1 MPRLKKTAQAQTEE
15 IKVEPKVEETVEF
28 TPKKKGGRPKKE
40 QPAVSEQPKEEVK
53 QEPVKEKVKA
63 EKVKKEEPKEE
74 VSNIYPETFTTPKGN
89 IYTRRDDMDW
99 TEFKNLVNT
108 GANFPVRLLTKE
120 PERPKV
126 TEFIVTAVLKYF
138 HCVDVSSKD
147 DDYETEVRGEKE
159 HFDARQWFDLPMA
172 IYTVQRP
179 EPKKEEPPKE
189 EVKEES
195 PPKRTLK
202 RSK

>member
-40 QPAVSEQPKEEVK
+40 QPEVKQEPPKEEVK
-53 QEPVKEKVKA
+53 EEPAKEKVK
-63 EKVKKEEPKEE
+63 PKQEQ
-74 VSNIYPETFTTPKGN
+74 NDFYPETFTTPKGN

-99 TEFKNLVNT
+99 NEFKNLVNT
-108 GANFPVRLLTKE
+108 GSNFPVRLLTKE

-159 HFDARQWFDLPMA
+159 QFDAREWFDLPMA
-172 IYTVQRP
+172 IYTVKRP

-189 EVKEES
+189 EVKEEA